1 MNIAL
6 WIVQGLLAAMY
17 LVAGTMKTFQT
28 ASYKANKMS
37 AWAQDRSNGYLR
49 FIGVSELLGAV
60 GLVVPMLTGTLPW
73 LTFLAAL
80 GLTIVQL
87 LAILTVHVP
96 RKEYQVV
103 PMNAV
108 LLALAVFVTIGRW
121 GTVV

>member
-17 LVAGTMKTFQT
+17 LMAGTMKTFQT
-28 ASYKANKMS
+28 AHYKANKMS

-60 GLVVPMLTGTLPW
+60 GLVLPMLTGILPW

-80 GLTIVQL
+80 GLSVIQL
-87 LAILTVHVP
+87 LAILTVHLP
-96 RKEYQVV
+96 RKEFQVV

-108 LLALAVFVTIGRW
+108 LLALAMFVAVGRW
-121 GTVV
+121 GTIG

>member
-17 LVAGTMKTFQT
+17 LMAGTMKTFQT
-28 ASYKANKMS
+28 AKYKENKMS
-37 AWAQDRSNGYLR
+37 AWAHDRPTGFLR

-60 GLVVPMLTGTLPW
+60 GLVVPMIMGILPW

-108 LLALAVFVTIGRW
+108 LLALALFVAVGRW
-121 GTVV
+121 GTIG